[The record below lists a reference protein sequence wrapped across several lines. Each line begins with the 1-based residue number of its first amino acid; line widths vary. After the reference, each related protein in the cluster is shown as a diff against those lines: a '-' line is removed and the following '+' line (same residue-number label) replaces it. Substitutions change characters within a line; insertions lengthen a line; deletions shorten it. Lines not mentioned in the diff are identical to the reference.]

1 MNNLENLNLQE
12 LSFEEKA
19 NIEGGSF
26 VVTFLAIGA
35 VAGAAVG
42 IYEAGR
48 YTGQFIKQHVI
59 N

>member
-1 MNNLENLNLQE
+1 MKNLENLNLQE
-12 LSFEEKA
+12 LNFEEQV
-19 NIEGGSF
+19 NTEGGSF
-26 VVTFLAIGA
+26 IVTFLAIGA

-42 IYEAGR
+42 IYEAGK